1 MFAKYYTI
9 KILSCLSFQ
18 ILIPKTIFILI
29 STCDTNQESNFFPF
43 FRCCI
48 VAQCIYHTLADIS
61 IHGSRQTTNIKKQ
74 ECIPVGCVPSTAVAV
89 SGVGGV
95 CLEGSCLPRVGVCPK
110 GWSLPRG
117 GVCPKGWS
125 LPRGLSA
132 GGCTP
137 PPDRILDTRL

>member
-9 KILSCLSFQ
+9 KILSCSSFQ

-48 VAQCIYHTLADIS
+48 VAQCIYNTLANIS

-74 ECIPVGCVPSTAVAV
+74 ECIPVGCVPSAAVAV

-95 CLEGSCLPRVGVCPK
+95 CLGGCLPRGELSAQGGCLSKGVVSAQGGCLPK
-110 GWSLPRG
+110 G
-117 GVCPKGWS
+117 VV
-125 LPRGLSA
+125 SA
-132 GGCTP
+132 
-137 PPDRILDTRL
+137 